1 MASVPLPPSD
11 GEETPA
17 SGLTILDTLS
27 MPDEERR
34 LVTWLT
40 RQREASLDD
49 VAGYLEATTEEAR
62 SRLNELIQRGY
73 VQKTATMDG
82 VRYRTKMAVK
92 PNRRIAQD
100 IWKALD

>member
-1 MASVPLPPSD
+1 MASVPLPPAD
-11 GEETPA
+11 GDETTAP
-17 SGLTILDTLS
+17 GLTILDTLS

-49 VAGYLEATTEEAR
+49 VAGYLGASTEDAR
-62 SRLNELIQRGY
+62 ARLYELIERGY
-73 VQKTATMDG
+73 VQKNATMDG
-82 VRYRTKMAVK
+82 VRYRTKLAVK
-92 PNRRIAQD
+92 PNRRVAQD